1 MFQGTKGPLF
11 LGTLEFH
18 ARRKSEGRRAR
29 HETLMFRNKGAF
41 VLGTLEFHERRK
53 SEGRRAKHETP
64 MCHGTKAPLC
74 HGTLGFHA
82 RRKSEG
88 WRVRNETG
96 AERGARGQNS
106 TFGFEVGIELTLAT
120 NFGGARKR

>member
-1 MFQGTKGPLF
+1 MFKGTKGPLF
-11 LGTLEFH
+11 LGTLE
-18 ARRKSEGRRAR
+18 
-29 HETLMFRNKGAF
+29 
-41 VLGTLEFHERRK
+41 
-53 SEGRRAKHETP
+53 
-64 MCHGTKAPLC
+64 
-74 HGTLGFHA
+74 FHA

>member
-11 LGTLEFH
+11 LGTLE
-18 ARRKSEGRRAR
+18 
-29 HETLMFRNKGAF
+29 
-41 VLGTLEFHERRK
+41 
-53 SEGRRAKHETP
+53 
-64 MCHGTKAPLC
+64 
-74 HGTLGFHA
+74 FHA

-106 TFGFEVGIELTLAT
+106 TCGFEVGIELALAN